1 MAGFTKEAAAKWPAF
16 VTSRFFKLVIGGI
29 LSIILLVFLGLIAL
43 DLTAPAQNSP
53 ALVIPI
59 EWGERQ
65 NQPGTDNI
73 ASADSTLPNPDDTQ
87 PSAQVDFNNPDQP
100 VSGNTDILAPGSAQD
115 APMAPIAIIMTGLGA
130 NQEVASQALT
140 SLPLG
145 TTLAFSPYMNDTA
158 LIEQARARGYTVIAD
173 IPMQPSAYPDID
185 PGPLTLI
192 DSRDW
197 SENLINLEKIMQN
210 AGNVPAA
217 TNNYGNLYLSDADQ
231 AESFARW
238 LAEKDILFV
247 ENYLDDRNTELGN
260 YLTEF
265 DLKYMSS
272 SMQIDAF
279 ANSQSIVG
287 RLRQLERDARS
298 NGYAIGYAAP
308 YPLTIE
314 VLKRWND
321 QLDGRGV
328 KLVPVTDLYN
338 EVSAR

>member
-1 MAGFTKEAAAKWPAF
+1 
-16 VTSRFFKLVIGGI
+16 
-29 LSIILLVFLGLIAL
+29 
-43 DLTAPAQNSP
+43 
-53 ALVIPI
+53 
-59 EWGERQ
+59 
-65 NQPGTDNI
+65 
-73 ASADSTLPNPDDTQ
+73 
-87 PSAQVDFNNPDQP
+87 
-100 VSGNTDILAPGSAQD
+100 
-115 APMAPIAIIMTGLGA
+115 
-130 NQEVASQALT
+130 
-140 SLPLG
+140 
-145 TTLAFSPYMNDTA
+145 
-158 LIEQARARGYTVIAD
+158 
-173 IPMQPSAYPDID
+173 
-185 PGPLTLI
+185 LI

-210 AGNVPAA
+210 AGNVSAA
-217 TNNYGNLYLSDADQ
+217 TNNYGNLYLADTNQ

-238 LAEKDILFV
+238 LAEKDILFI

-265 DLKYMSS
+265 DLKYLSS

-314 VLKRWND
+314 VLNRWND
-321 QLDGRGV
+321 QLDGRDV